1 MGAQKIAKSTGSGEF
16 HKFHVREGNCVEG
29 FTSNNL
35 SLEYENEN
43 EPAAEDCWSV
53 LSYNFI
59 FAILMAIFTIF
70 GSG

>member
-43 EPAAEDCWSV
+43 EPAAEDC
-53 LSYNFI
+53 
-59 FAILMAIFTIF
+59 
-70 GSG
+70 